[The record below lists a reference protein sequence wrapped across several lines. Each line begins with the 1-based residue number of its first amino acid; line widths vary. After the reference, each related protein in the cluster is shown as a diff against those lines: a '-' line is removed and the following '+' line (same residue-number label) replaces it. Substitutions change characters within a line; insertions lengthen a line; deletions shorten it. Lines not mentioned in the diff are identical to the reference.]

1 MKTPA
6 VPPDETQ
13 RLRTLQS
20 LRILD
25 TPSDEHFD
33 NITRLAQRLLGVPMA
48 LVSLVDAHRQWF
60 KSRQGLDATETPR
73 DVSFCG
79 HTILGDEVMVVEDA
93 LQDER
98 FHDNPL
104 VTGDPTVRFYAGYP
118 LRAPN
123 GHKLGTLCVI
133 DRKPRHMS
141 ADDLETLADLGRLTE
156 GQLRAMALATM
167 DELTRI
173 PNRRGFRMLADQVLA
188 NAARSKTAVVVA
200 HFDLDGF
207 KRINDVEGH
216 EAGDRA
222 LAAFARCLLKTC
234 RTADVLGRLGGDE
247 FCALLW
253 GADRAGAERLLE
265 RLERA
270 VAEANRASPGRL
282 PLAYSVGLAF
292 GGADSTA
299 TLDDLLAEADR
310 GMYADKAGHK
320 GGG

>member
-6 VPPDETQ
+6 RPPDETQ

-20 LRILD
+20 LRVLD
-25 TPSDEHFD
+25 TPSDQHFD
-33 NITRLAQRLLGVPMA
+33 QITRLAQRLLDVPMA
-48 LVSLVDAHRQWF
+48 LVSLVDSHRQWF

-79 HTILGDEVMVVEDA
+79 HTILGDEVMVIEDA
-93 LQDER
+93 LLDER

-104 VTGDPTVRFYAGYP
+104 VAGEPKIRFYAGYP

-133 DRKPRHMS
+133 DREPRRLS
-141 ADDLETLADLGRLTE
+141 AEELDTLIDLGRLTE
-156 GQLRAMALATM
+156 GQLRSMALATT

-173 PNRRGFRMLADQVLA
+173 PNRRGFRTIAEQVLA
-188 NAARSKTAVVVA
+188 NAARSRVPLALL

-207 KRINDVEGH
+207 KEINDVEGH

-222 LAAFARCLLKTC
+222 LATFARCLLKTC

-253 GADRAGAERLLE
+253 GADAAGVERLRE
-265 RLERA
+265 RLEKS
-270 VAEANRASPGRL
+270 VGEANRANPGHL
-282 PLAYSVGLAF
+282 PLAYSVGVALC
-292 GGADSTA
+292 GGESNA

-310 GMYADKAGHK
+310 RMYEDKVRRK
-320 GGG
+320 G